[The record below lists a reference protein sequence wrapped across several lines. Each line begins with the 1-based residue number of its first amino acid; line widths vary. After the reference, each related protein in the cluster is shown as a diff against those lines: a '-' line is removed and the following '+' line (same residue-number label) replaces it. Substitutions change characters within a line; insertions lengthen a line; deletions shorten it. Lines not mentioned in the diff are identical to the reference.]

1 MVVKAAIGFLT
12 TDSDAQLIVDTHSA
26 ITGLTGNASF
36 PTPTPTVA
44 SITTAL
50 SAFQVALADAA
61 NGGKELTAIK
71 NAKRAELVSLM
82 RQLASYVT
90 ITAAGDMATLLSS
103 GFAYQKP
110 TRSKVGDLPA
120 PGAPVLKQTD
130 KSGTLYASTSPV
142 YGAASYNWSVALA
155 SAPDKSTQT
164 AQTIGGRYTF
174 DGLTPGV
181 DYSVTVNAVGAA
193 GLSDWSD
200 AATLIV
206 I

>member
-1 MVVKAAIGFLT
+1 MIVKAAIGFLT
-12 TDSDAQLIVDTHSA
+12 SDSDAQLIVDVHSA

-36 PTPTPTVA
+36 PTPTPTIVA
-44 SITTAL
+44 VTTAL

-61 NGGKELTAIK
+61 NGGTEFTSIK

-90 ITAAGDMATLLSS
+90 TTAAGDMTKLLSS
-103 GFAYQKP
+103 GFVYQKP
-110 TRSKVGDLPA
+110 TRNPIGQLPA
-120 PGAPVLKQTD
+120 PIAPTLKQGGT
-130 KSGTLYASTSPV
+130 SGELYASTSPV
-142 YGAASYNWSVALA
+142 YGASSYNWSVALA
-155 SAPDKSTQT
+155 SAPDKSVQT
-164 AQTIGGRYTF
+164 MQTTGGRVTF
-174 DGLTPGV
+174 AGWAAGQ
-181 DYSVTVNAVGAA
+181 DYSLTVNAVGAA